1 MNRAFSANSIT
12 PLRYYSSVTIECLER
27 PDPQDDTES
36 FISGSVLRG
45 GKLAWLV
52 RGATLEVVDT
62 KTGSRQASWRF
73 GSSLKQQRPVNISS
87 VSELRTDDG
96 VKLLVGLKDLTGAG
110 GGIVCIFDPFLSRV
124 IKAIEVPYPVTVVE
138 SVTGSGGAHASPHAL
153 SLQLKLL
160 FGIAAVGTEQ
170 GHCYLID
177 LRLDDE
183 AEEFDEWHM
192 SPIDVV
198 DTESHDMAQ
207 LRNAA
212 RRNGTHLAIE
222 IGNFSHV
229 FGRFSY
235 VQCDSTE
242 MKNISSGEVFVTAVK
257 YIRQTSILVI
267 GFNFG
272 CFQMWNLES
281 LTHIYSSQVDQYY
294 SAITHFTYQE
304 PEDDPRYCCYL
315 WVARGP
321 IVPENSPETPATL
334 TLYQLVFASRDHLPG
349 YGIIYKDLSGVG
361 RRFEHQLTADAHH
374 LADATSVGS
383 KIICCY
389 TLEQDGS
396 SFYRPRVDDDVP
408 EESDNFRDLTL
419 AVCVWEAPA
428 HDQHSRPT
436 CYLGIFDVNCWYQSQ
451 MPASIRDAMFGSKD
465 YSCPFFAFISL
476 VDILDVASPD
486 GIVDIYV
493 DAATVSNFVSSVSST
508 LEQHL
513 WPASL
518 KFDTC
523 CLMETGLVDAKFL
536 GVQRQILANISKE
549 GISCLS
555 DAHEYF
561 NVCYAAGLLPR
572 NFDLSKPQD
581 KTFHLEAVLSV
592 ALEHG
597 LVTFIVSCVQKL
609 GAGNVV
615 HAGCSLKLM
624 LDWAWDRVVEIK
636 NQLDQLCVPLFDCG
650 GGTPDDQMLL
660 MLENQN
666 TQLSSLT
673 AIFQALLTQS
683 ATTTHQ
689 GLKDLE
695 AKYNV
700 VSILSMYLKVVLWFI
715 GQGLLPEQPEGSTS
729 AARRGHSYPSVSIKR
744 ACESRREDLENLC
757 LNDPGS
763 IGLMVDKLIAQLGS
777 QGVSQWIL
785 KGGNEIYPPS
795 SLHGLC
801 SLYLIENVHPNWK
814 HCIVFYLLLDLC
826 FLETELQ
833 RNEVAAKFAGHF
845 KIPEGLIRLVQG
857 FWLLDHQYFEV
868 AVTTLV
874 DPLIKTELGEWQK
887 SFIMKTLLFQGEF
900 QKALYF
906 MKVTQPAV
914 QGVSDV
920 KLFLSVLLANGK
932 VAEAFSF
939 QRKHQN
945 PKANKDILYH
955 FFNGCQQSGNMS
967 KLLQHSLDP
976 TEEDMLTNFLL
987 EETFPS
993 SRELLFMHY
1002 LQRGRYV
1009 EGIRLNEVLKKDKLS
1024 QQDERAKVR
1033 SALVDAHVRCLPRVQ
1048 RKLLF
1053 GPDKPAH
1060 QATTLTEVARPKPLS
1075 TVVRKVDKG
1084 RPLSRAVILSSA
1096 MDKVHE
1102 IRMQS
1107 EIEAQQSRPMD
1118 KRECQEPEP
1127 FVSTPVT
1134 PRAKSRLTDSSKVGV
1149 VYPSVSKQ
1157 SSETR
1162 LSPISEK
1169 VSSTR
1174 KVTSPTFLDKRSR
1187 RQFFSGAEALSLLA
1201 TPPILKVK
1209 PITPGLSINNTEAVN
1224 ISTPQSILKI
1234 TRVIRRTSP
1243 QPSPKSSPPTTR
1255 HGSSE
1260 QLSRPET
1267 SAHIDTSEF
1276 ATPSRRIRFAGES
1289 TSSSSR
1295 LSPPK
1300 QTDAVLTPDTGP
1312 SHVSNERDVIGIGTK
1327 TMAMEDTE
1335 SQQDDQSLIQ
1345 DIESATDGVDE
1356 QEETEVQITA
1366 AVMDITGDSDDLEEE
1381 AAGTHDDDY
1390 SSYELDD
1397 SDTAA
1402 MDADSENESVKESP
1416 QITSVTVEPT
1426 EEHVFAKLSPVAEK
1440 PSFAEEPPSPRRVS
1454 DEPSTLPPPL
1464 KETQPD
1470 SEELSPPSCS
1480 GSRSPQKLSQSAEIF
1495 SSELVQS
1502 RTPPQLGPN
1511 QETLETSDL
1520 SYVFSPPAVLQTPP
1534 RGATTPLAVAES
1546 STPSLEFI
1554 FSPPLTRS
1562 MARRRSSGITPGSQ
1576 SFIREFSGK
1585 ATPHQSPSNSPISF
1599 VSPVPHPESS
1609 PRGSRKRGVRLPA
1622 HSMTLRARK
1631 CPARPT
1637 RSAKLPHTK
1646 L

>member
-1 MNRAFSANSIT
+1 MMNRAFSANSIT

-73 GSSLKQQRPVNISS
+73 GSSLKQQRPVSISS
-87 VSELRTDDG
+87 LSELRTDDG

-198 DTESHDMAQ
+198 DSESHDMEQ

-242 MKNISSGEVFVTAVK
+242 MKNMSSGEVFVTAVK

-272 CFQMWNLES
+272 CFQ
-281 LTHIYSSQVDQYY
+281 IYSSQVDRYY

-334 TLYQLVFASRDHLPG
+334 TLYQLVFASRDHLP
-349 YGIIYKDLSGVG
+349 
-361 RRFEHQLTADAHH
+361 
-374 LADATSVGS
+374 
-383 KIICCY
+383 
-389 TLEQDGS
+389 EQDGS

-729 AARRGHSYPSVSIKR
+729 AAR
-744 ACESRREDLENLC
+744 
-757 LNDPGS
+757 
-763 IGLMVDKLIAQLGS
+763 S

-955 FFNGCQQSGNMS
+955 FFNAGNMS
-967 KLLQHSLDP
+967 KLLQHSLDS
-976 TEEDMLTNFLL
+976 TEE
-987 EETFPS
+987 
-993 SRELLFMHY
+993 
-1002 LQRGRYV
+1002 RGRYV

-1060 QATTLTEVARPKPLS
+1060 QATALTEVARPKPLS

-1084 RPLSRAVILSSA
+1084 RPLSRAVLLSSA

-1107 EIEAQQSRPMD
+1107 EIEAQQSRPTE

-1134 PRAKSRLTDSSKVGV
+1134 PRAKCRLTDSSKVGV
-1149 VYPSVSKQ
+1149 VYPS
-1157 SSETR
+1157 
-1162 LSPISEK
+1162 SPISEK
-1169 VSSTR
+1169 VSPTR

-1255 HGSSE
+1255 RGSSE

-1267 SAHIDTSEF
+1267 SAHNDTSEF
-1276 ATPSRRIRFAGES
+1276 ATPSRRI
-1289 TSSSSR
+1289 
-1295 LSPPK
+1295 SPPK

-1327 TMAMEDTE
+1327 TMAVEDTE
-1335 SQQDDQSLIQ
+1335 SQQDDQM
-1345 DIESATDGVDE
+1345 ESATDGVDE

-1416 QITSVTVEPT
+1416 QITSVTVEQT
-1426 EEHVFAKLSPVAEK
+1426 EEHVFAKLSPVAEQ

-1464 KETQPD
+1464 KESQPD

-1511 QETLETSDL
+1511 QETLETADL